1 MRGII
6 LSDTYEGGSNS
17 LSIQGGTR
25 SEKIRQSILYW
36 DKIDIPDNN
45 LLGSSMSADEQFL
58 ESEGILQRT
67 LVNFNAKNGIMI
79 NADLFNTMQNAVLDY
94 NNKRPGEVWTLGQ
107 NSKSL
112 ILPREHAIETETI
125 QIELCN
131 CLPVPDQ
138 NTPFENILKF
148 KEQRQD
154 ELNEFRK
161 VLDDM
166 YDSILKSDNPEL
178 SKNRSIEK
186 LQNKLILIDRLMN
199 ESKMHKMM
207 SNVKIKLN
215 ASSMIHMGL
224 KALFLYGTGKLVGL
238 PDMATAIG
246 ALASTLV
253 VSYEKSMKPKE
264 IPDSIK
270 DYAYLFYAKRDI
282 L

>member
-6 LSDTYEGGSNS
+6 LSDTYEGGRNS
-17 LSIQGGTR
+17 LSVQVGTR
-25 SEKIRQSILYW
+25 TEKIRQSILYW
-36 DKIDIPDNN
+36 DKIDVPDNN
-45 LLGSSMSADEQFL
+45 LLGTSISADEQFL

-67 LVNFNAKNGIMI
+67 LVNFNAENGIMI
-79 NADLFNTMQNAVLDY
+79 NADLLNTIQNAVLGY
-94 NNKRPGEVWTLGQ
+94 NNKNSGEVWTLGQ
-107 NSKSL
+107 YSKSL
-112 ILPREHAIETETI
+112 ILPKEQGVETETI

-138 NTPFENILKF
+138 DTPFENILKF

-166 YDSILKSDNPEL
+166 YDSILKSGNPEL

-215 ASSMIHMGL
+215 ASSMVHMGVN
-224 KALFLYGTGKLVGL
+224 ALSIYGAGKLVGL
-238 PDMATAIG
+238 PDMATTFG
-246 ALASTLV
+246 VLASTLV

-270 DYAYLFYAKRDI
+270 DYAYLFYAKRDV